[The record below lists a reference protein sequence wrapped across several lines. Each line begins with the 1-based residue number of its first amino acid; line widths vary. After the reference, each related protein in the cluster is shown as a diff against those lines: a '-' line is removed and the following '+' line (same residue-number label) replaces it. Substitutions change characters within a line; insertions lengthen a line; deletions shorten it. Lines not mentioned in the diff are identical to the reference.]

1 MTDTETL
8 TALKRAFWLWANSKT
23 YEDACKHWRRICE
36 LFGYDV
42 ATDTRIPPAS

>member
-23 YEDACKHWRRICE
+23 YEEGCK
-36 LFGYDV
+36 
-42 ATDTRIPPAS
+42 T